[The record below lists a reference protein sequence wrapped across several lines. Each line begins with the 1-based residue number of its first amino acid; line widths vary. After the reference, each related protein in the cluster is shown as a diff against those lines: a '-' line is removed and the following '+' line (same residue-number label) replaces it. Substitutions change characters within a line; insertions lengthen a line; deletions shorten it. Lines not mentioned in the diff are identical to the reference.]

1 MNTDFIETLER
12 KLFMAERRLRI
23 EQKNIWLYKSVLHEL
38 GIKPKKTQQLDLLTG
53 T

>member
-1 MNTDFIETLER
+1 MKPDFIDILER

-23 EQKNIWLYKSVLHEL
+23 EQKNIWLYKSILDEL